1 MVLGAKQSVPR
12 TKRDVYIRRHPNGGS
27 IMKKKLAI
35 IAMIVLLCTALVLC
49 ACDDT
54 DKDGDGNGTPVACNC
69 PNCHDGVCGCDQCK
83 GDTTIPEINRAEVK
97 IGKDATYY
105 SGSDNQ
111 EFSAVAYYVFEP
123 KYTSDYTIAWDKNV
137 AELKINGT
145 PIALNEEQK
154 SVKRRLVGGQKYEID
169 ASMGKF
175 SLAEYPITL
184 SVTPEDYQTEVS
196 LTKDEEYIVRM
207 PKNANKMQIATI
219 SFGEN
224 VLIKQVFE
232 CNDGNLNYPE
242 PSGVYYYMTVS
253 NELNIGI
260 GHKEYYFVIGSSEH
274 TQAKCIAKDAEVQK
288 VYLNQKTEIAIKANT
303 VYYIAF
309 INDYAGQSSTT
320 ARYIMNIYDNE
331 TASGRALQTSMFMYD
346 ESGDE
351 VQISRFVRDSYYEFT
366 VVDGT
371 FYIMLYATDK
381 DKTIT
386 IEIVERTDF

>member
-1 MVLGAKQSVPR
+1 MVLGAKQFVPK

-54 DKDGDGNGTPVACNC
+54 GNDGDGNGRPVACNC

-97 IGKDATYY
+97 IGKNATYY

-154 SVKRRLVGGQKYEID
+154 SVKHRLVGGQKYEID

-207 PKNANKMQIATI
+207 PKNTNRMQIATI

-224 VLIKQVFE
+224 VLIKQVLE
-232 CNDGNLNYPE
+232 CSDGNLNYPE
-242 PSGVYYYMTVS
+242 PSGAYYYMAIG

-260 GHKEYYFVIGSSEH
+260 GHKEYYFVIGANENA
-274 TQAKCIAKDAEVQK
+274 QAKCVEKDANVQK
-288 VYLNQKTEIAIKANT
+288 IYLNQKAEITIKANT
-303 VYYIAF
+303 IYYVAF
-309 INDYAGQSSTT
+309 VNDYAGQSSSTM
-320 ARYIMNIYDNE
+320 RYIMNIYDSE
-331 TASGRALQTSMFMYD
+331 TVSGRASQTTMFMYE
-346 ESGDE
+346 ESGKD
-351 VQISRFVRDSYYEFT
+351 VQISRFVLDSYYEFSAIE
-366 VVDGT
+366 GT
-371 FYIMLYATDK
+371 YNIMLYATDK

-386 IEIVERTDF
+386 MEIVERTNF